1 MSNYLSLVK
10 VFLRSLSMRDAD
22 DKKKKAINKIL
33 VGFVSIFVMLPFA
46 LICMFFVMS
55 MTGVLKEYGYATTGL
70 EVMCILISIFS
81 FVFGFNVIL
90 NEFYFTGD
98 VESLLPLPIK
108 LFQIIAAKFSAAFIA
123 ETLMQL
129 IIVVFSVIGY
139 YLGSGIEFYYFLL
152 GILGMITLSLIP
164 MIYCGI
170 ISILLMSFTKFIK
183 NKETVKKIGV
193 GLVVVLLLGA
203 IYALGGLTDF
213 NVDTYIKKFVNGDKS
228 LLYTMR
234 WIFPHIHLFIDTI
247 SSGSI
252 SSLLL
257 YILVNILYVLVFLG
271 LAQALYFKGL
281 VGLNTGDTA
290 SKKGNSIEDTKIES
304 PMKAYFKK
312 EIFILF
318 RTTAYF
324 LNCILINFIWPLLV
338 YVIYKIRF
346 YDVSLDELRN
356 LASNC
361 DNGLLLIILLFVVS
375 VSILLPAVNSIAASS
390 FSREGKNF
398 DFMKSIPFDYDEQ
411 VFVKSLVSIS
421 IAFLGVN
428 IFTVIFYI
436 MIGLPLT
443 VILIYVLIS
452 LLCIFFISELGVLID
467 SINPKLVWDDELNAL
482 RENTNNFIVM
492 GITLLIFGIFIAAG
506 YFINK
511 AGVGIDVIF
520 TVMFSVLFI
529 LNIIILMCNN
539 KFTIKNIIEVE

>member
-108 LFQIIAAKFSAAFIA
+108 PFQIIAAKFSAAFIA

-492 GITLLIFGIFIAAG
+492 GITLLIFGIFIAVG

>member
-108 LFQIIAAKFSAAFIA
+108 PFQIIAAKFSAAFIA

-129 IIVVFSVIGY
+129 IIVVVSVIGY
-139 YLGSGIEFYYFLL
+139 YLGSGIEFYYFFL

-428 IFTVIFYI
+428 IFAVIFYI

-452 LLCIFFISELGVLID
+452 LLCIFFISELGILID

-492 GITLLIFGIFIAAG
+492 GITLLVFGIFIAAG

>member
-108 LFQIIAAKFSAAFIA
+108 PFQIIAAKFSAAFIA

-539 KFTIKNIIEVE
+539 KFNIKNIIEVE

>member
-10 VFLRSLSMRDAD
+10 VFIRSLSMTKTD
-22 DKKKKAINKIL
+22 DKKKMMINKIL
-33 VGFVSIFVMLPFA
+33 IALISLFVILPFV
-46 LICMFFVMS
+46 LVCLLFVMS
-55 MTGVLKEYGYATTGL
+55 MTYNLREYGYDTMGI
-70 EVMCILISIFS
+70 EIMCILISIFS
-81 FVFGFNVIL
+81 FIFGFNVIL

-98 VESLLPLPIK
+98 IENLLPLPVK
-108 LFQIIAAKFSAAFIA
+108 PFQIVAAKFSAAFIG

-129 IIVVFSVIGY
+129 AVVIFSVIGY
-139 YLGSGIEFYYFLL
+139 LLAMELPMSYFLL
-152 GILGMITLSLIP
+152 GIIGMITLPIIP
-164 MIYCGI
+164 MIYCGV
-170 ISILLMSFTKFIK
+170 ISILLMSFTKVIK
-183 NKETVKKIGV
+183 NKETVKRL
-193 GLVVVLLLGA
+193 GLGFIVIVLLVGIALLGN
-203 IYALGGLTDF
+203 LQNF
-213 NVDTYIKKFVNGDKS
+213 NFDSYVESFVNGDRGF
-228 LLYTMR
+228 LNVMR
-234 WIFPHIHLFIDTI
+234 IIFPHINLFIETI
-247 SSGSI
+247 TTGSF
-252 SSLLL
+252 SALLL
-257 YILVNILYVLVFLG
+257 YILVNVIYVVVFLG
-271 LAQALYFKGL
+271 LAQALYFKGV

-290 SKKGNSIEDTKIES
+290 SKKGNSIEDIKVES

-312 EIFILF
+312 EIFVLF

-361 DNGLLLIILLFVVS
+361 NSNLLLMILLFVVS
-375 VSILLPAVNSIAASS
+375 ISILLPAVNSIAASS

-421 IAFLGVN
+421 IAFLGIN
-428 IFTVIFYI
+428 IFAVIFYI

-443 VILIYVLIS
+443 VILIFVLIS
-452 LLCIFFISELGVLID
+452 LLCIFFISELGILID

-482 RENTNNFIVM
+482 RENSNNFIVM
-492 GITLLIFGIFIAAG
+492 GITLLVFGIFIAVG

-520 TVMFSVLFI
+520 TIMFSVLFI

-539 KFTIKNIIEVE
+539 KFTIKNIMEVE

>member
-10 VFLRSLSMRDAD
+10 VFIRSLSMTKTD
-22 DKKKKAINKIL
+22 DKKKMMINKIL
-33 VGFVSIFVMLPFA
+33 IALISLFVILPFV
-46 LICMFFVMS
+46 LVCLLFVMS
-55 MTGVLKEYGYATTGL
+55 MTYNLREYGYDTMGI
-70 EVMCILISIFS
+70 EIMCILISIFS
-81 FVFGFNVIL
+81 FIFGFNVIL

-98 VESLLPLPIK
+98 IENLLPLPVK
-108 LFQIIAAKFSAAFIA
+108 PFQIVAAKFSAAFIG

-129 IIVVFSVIGY
+129 AVVIFSVIGY
-139 YLGSGIEFYYFLL
+139 LLAMELPMSYFLL
-152 GILGMITLSLIP
+152 GIIGMITLPIIP
-164 MIYCGI
+164 MIYCGV
-170 ISILLMSFTKFIK
+170 ISILLMSFTKVIK
-183 NKETVKKIGV
+183 NKETVKRL
-193 GLVVVLLLGA
+193 GLGFIVIVLLVGIALLGN
-203 IYALGGLTDF
+203 LQNF
-213 NVDTYIKKFVNGDKS
+213 NFDSYVESFVNGDRGF
-228 LLYTMR
+228 LNVMR
-234 WIFPHIHLFIDTI
+234 IIFPHINLFIETI
-247 SSGSI
+247 TTGSF
-252 SSLLL
+252 SALLL
-257 YILVNILYVLVFLG
+257 YILVNVIYVVVFLG
-271 LAQALYFKGL
+271 LAQALYFKGV
-281 VGLNTGDTA
+281 VGLNAGDTA
-290 SKKGNSIEDTKIES
+290 SKKGNSIEDIKVES

-312 EIFILF
+312 EIFVLF

-361 DNGLLLIILLFVVS
+361 NSNLLLMILLFVVS
-375 VSILLPAVNSIAASS
+375 ISILLPAVNSIAASS

-411 VFVKSLVSIS
+411 IFVKSLVSIS
-421 IAFLGVN
+421 IAFLGIN
-428 IFTVIFYI
+428 IFAVIFYI

-443 VILIYVLIS
+443 VILIFVLIS
-452 LLCIFFISELGVLID
+452 LLCIFFISELGILID

-482 RENTNNFIVM
+482 RENSNNFIVM
-492 GITLLIFGIFIAAG
+492 GITLLVFGIFIAAG

>member
-1 MSNYLSLVK
+1 
-10 VFLRSLSMRDAD
+10 
-22 DKKKKAINKIL
+22 
-33 VGFVSIFVMLPFA
+33 
-46 LICMFFVMS
+46 
-55 MTGVLKEYGYATTGL
+55 
-70 EVMCILISIFS
+70 
-81 FVFGFNVIL
+81 
-90 NEFYFTGD
+90 
-98 VESLLPLPIK
+98 
-108 LFQIIAAKFSAAFIA
+108 
-123 ETLMQL
+123 MQL

-193 GLVVVLLLGA
+193 VLVVVLLLGA

-452 LLCIFFISELGVLID
+452 LLCIFFISELGILID

-492 GITLLIFGIFIAAG
+492 GITLLVFGIFIAAG

-520 TVMFSVLFI
+520 TIMFSVLFI

>member
-108 LFQIIAAKFSAAFIA
+108 PFQIIAAKFSAAFIA

-290 SKKGNSIEDTKIES
+290 SKKGNSIEDIKIES

-428 IFTVIFYI
+428 IFAVIFYI

-452 LLCIFFISELGVLID
+452 LLCIFFISELGILID

-492 GITLLIFGIFIAAG
+492 GITLLVFGIFIAAG

-511 AGVGIDVIF
+511 ADVGIDVIF

-529 LNIIILMCNN
+529 LNIIILICNN

>member
-1 MSNYLSLVK
+1 MSNYLSLLK
-10 VFLRSLSMRDAD
+10 VFIRSLSMTKTD
-22 DKKKKAINKIL
+22 DKKKMMINKIL
-33 VGFVSIFVMLPFA
+33 ITLISLFVILPFV
-46 LICMFFVMS
+46 LVCLLFVMS
-55 MTGVLKEYGYATTGL
+55 MTYNLREYGYDTMGI
-70 EVMCILISIFS
+70 EIMCILISIFS
-81 FVFGFNVIL
+81 FIFGFNVIL

-98 VESLLPLPIK
+98 IENLLPLPVK
-108 LFQIIAAKFSAAFIA
+108 PFQIVAAKFSAAFIG

-129 IIVVFSVIGY
+129 AVVIFSVIGY
-139 YLGSGIEFYYFLL
+139 LLAMELPMSYFLL
-152 GILGMITLSLIP
+152 GIIGMITLPIIP
-164 MIYCGI
+164 MIYCGV
-170 ISILLMSFTKFIK
+170 ISILLMSFTKVIK
-183 NKETVKKIGV
+183 NKETVKKIGLGFIV
-193 GLVVVLLLGA
+193 IVLLIGIALLGN
-203 IYALGGLTDF
+203 LQNF
-213 NVDTYIKKFVNGDKS
+213 NFDSYVESFVNGDRGF
-228 LLYTMR
+228 LNIMR
-234 WIFPHIHLFIDTI
+234 IIFPHINLFIETI
-247 SSGSI
+247 TTGSF
-252 SSLLL
+252 SALLL
-257 YILVNILYVLVFLG
+257 YILVNAIYVVVFLG
-271 LAQALYFKGL
+271 LAQALYFKGV

-290 SKKGNSIEDTKIES
+290 SKKGNSIEDIKIES

-312 EIFILF
+312 EIFVLF

-361 DNGLLLIILLFVVS
+361 NNGLLLIILLFVVS
-375 VSILLPAVNSIAASS
+375 ISILLPAVNSIAASS

-428 IFTVIFYI
+428 IFAVIFYI

-452 LLCIFFISELGVLID
+452 LLCIFFISELGILID

-482 RENTNNFIVM
+482 RENSNNFIVM
-492 GITLLIFGIFIAAG
+492 GITLLVFGIFIAAG

-539 KFTIKNIIEVE
+539 KFTIKNIMEVE

>member
-10 VFLRSLSMRDAD
+10 VFIRSLSMTKTD
-22 DKKKKAINKIL
+22 DKKKMMINKIL
-33 VGFVSIFVMLPFA
+33 IALISLFVILPFV
-46 LICMFFVMS
+46 LVCLLFVMS
-55 MTGVLKEYGYATTGL
+55 MTYNLREYGYDTMGI
-70 EVMCILISIFS
+70 EIMCILISIFS
-81 FVFGFNVIL
+81 FIFGFNVIL

-98 VESLLPLPIK
+98 IENLLPLPVK
-108 LFQIIAAKFSAAFIA
+108 PFQIVAAKFSAAFIG

-129 IIVVFSVIGY
+129 AVVIFSVIGY
-139 YLGSGIEFYYFLL
+139 LLAMELPMSYFLL
-152 GILGMITLSLIP
+152 GIIGMITLPIIP
-164 MIYCGI
+164 MIYCGV
-170 ISILLMSFTKFIK
+170 ISILLMSFTKVIK
-183 NKETVKKIGV
+183 NKETVKRL
-193 GLVVVLLLGA
+193 GLGFIVIVLLVGIALLGN
-203 IYALGGLTDF
+203 LQNF
-213 NVDTYIKKFVNGDKS
+213 NFDSYVESFVNGDRGF
-228 LLYTMR
+228 LNVMR
-234 WIFPHIHLFIDTI
+234 IIFPHINLFIETI
-247 SSGSI
+247 TTGSF
-252 SSLLL
+252 SALLL
-257 YILVNILYVLVFLG
+257 YILVNVIYVVVFLG
-271 LAQALYFKGL
+271 LAQALYFKGV

-290 SKKGNSIEDTKIES
+290 SKKGNSIEDIKVES

-312 EIFILF
+312 EIFVLF

-361 DNGLLLIILLFVVS
+361 NSNLLLMILLFVVS
-375 VSILLPAVNSIAASS
+375 ISILLPAVNSIAASS

-411 VFVKSLVSIS
+411 IFVKSLVSIS
-421 IAFLGVN
+421 IAFLGIN
-428 IFTVIFYI
+428 IFAVIFYI

-443 VILIYVLIS
+443 VILIFVLIS
-452 LLCIFFISELGVLID
+452 LLCIFFISELGILID

-482 RENTNNFIVM
+482 RENSNNFIVM
-492 GITLLIFGIFIAAG
+492 GITLLVFGIFIAVG

-520 TVMFSVLFI
+520 TIMFSVLFI

-539 KFTIKNIIEVE
+539 KFTIKNIMEVE

>member
-108 LFQIIAAKFSAAFIA
+108 PFQIIAAKFSAAFIA

-234 WIFPHIHLFIDTI
+234 WIFPHIHLFINTI

-281 VGLNTGDTA
+281 VGLNTGDTE

-452 LLCIFFISELGVLID
+452 LLCIFFISELGILID

-492 GITLLIFGIFIAAG
+492 GITLLVFGIFIAVG

-511 AGVGIDVIF
+511 AGVGIDIIF

>member
-10 VFLRSLSMRDAD
+10 VFIRSLSMTKTD
-22 DKKKKAINKIL
+22 DKKKMMINKIL
-33 VGFVSIFVMLPFA
+33 IALISLFVILPFV
-46 LICMFFVMS
+46 LVCLLFVMS
-55 MTGVLKEYGYATTGL
+55 MTYNLREYGYDTMGI
-70 EVMCILISIFS
+70 EIMCILISIFS
-81 FVFGFNVIL
+81 FIFGFNVIL

-98 VESLLPLPIK
+98 IENLLPLPVK
-108 LFQIIAAKFSAAFIA
+108 PFQIVAAKFSAAFIG

-129 IIVVFSVIGY
+129 AVVIFSVIGY
-139 YLGSGIEFYYFLL
+139 LLAMELPMSYFLL
-152 GILGMITLSLIP
+152 GIIGMITLPIIP
-164 MIYCGI
+164 MIYCGV
-170 ISILLMSFTKFIK
+170 ISILLMSFTKVIK
-183 NKETVKKIGV
+183 NKETVKRL
-193 GLVVVLLLGA
+193 GLGFIVIVLLVGIALLGN
-203 IYALGGLTDF
+203 LQNF
-213 NVDTYIKKFVNGDKS
+213 NFDSYVESFVNGDRGF
-228 LLYTMR
+228 LNVMR
-234 WIFPHIHLFIDTI
+234 IIFPHINLFIETI
-247 SSGSI
+247 TTGSF
-252 SSLLL
+252 SALLL
-257 YILVNILYVLVFLG
+257 YILVNVIYVVVFLG
-271 LAQALYFKGL
+271 LAQALYFKGV

-290 SKKGNSIEDTKIES
+290 SKKGNSIEDIKVES

-312 EIFILF
+312 EIFVLF

-452 LLCIFFISELGVLID
+452 LLCIFFISELGILID

-492 GITLLIFGIFIAAG
+492 GITLLVFGIFIAVG

-520 TVMFSVLFI
+520 TIMFSVLFI

-539 KFTIKNIIEVE
+539 KFTIKNIMEVE

>member
-10 VFLRSLSMRDAD
+10 VFLRSLSMSKSD
-22 DKKKKAINKIL
+22 DKKKKLVNKIL
-33 VGFVSIFVMLPFA
+33 IAFISIFVMLPFA
-46 LICMFFVMS
+46 LICLLFVMAA
-55 MTGVLKEYGYATTGL
+55 TNILKEYGYETIGL

-81 FVFGFNVIL
+81 FIFGFNVIL
-90 NEFYFTGD
+90 NEFYFTSD
-98 VESLLPLPIK
+98 IENLLPLPVK
-108 LFQIIAAKFSAAFIA
+108 PFQIIAAKFSAAFIG

-129 IIVVFSVIGY
+129 VIVIFSV
-139 YLGSGIEFYYFLL
+139 LGFFFSSGVNFSYFFL
-152 GILGMITLSLIP
+152 GIIGMFTLPIIP

-170 ISILLMSFTKFIK
+170 ISILLMSFTKIIK
-183 NKETVKKIGV
+183 NKETVRKIGLCFIV
-193 GLVVVLLLGA
+193 VILLVA
-203 IYALGGLTDF
+203 IYLLSGLTDF
-213 NVDTYIKKFVNGDKS
+213 NVDLYIERFVNGDKDF
-228 LLYTMR
+228 LYVMR
-234 WIFPHIHLFIDTI
+234 GIFPHINLFINTI
-247 SSGSI
+247 SMGSI
-252 SSLLL
+252 KDFIL
-257 YILVNILYVLVFLG
+257 YILVNIGYIVVFLG
-271 LAQALYFKGL
+271 LAQALYFKG
-281 VGLNTGDTA
+281 VIGLNTGDTA
-290 SKKGNSIEDTKIES
+290 SKKGNSIESIKVES
-304 PMKAYFKK
+304 PIKSYFKK
-312 EIFILF
+312 ELFVLF

-338 YVIYKIRF
+338 YVIYKIKF
-346 YDVSLDELRN
+346 YDVSLTELRS

-361 DNGLLLIILLFVVS
+361 NGDLLMIILLFVIS
-375 VSILLPAVNSIAASS
+375 ISILLPAVNSIAASS

-428 IFTVIFYI
+428 IFAVIFYI

-452 LLCIFFISELGVLID
+452 LLCIFFISELGILID

-492 GITLLIFGIFIAAG
+492 GITLLVFGIFIAVG

-511 AGVGIDVIF
+511 AGVGIDIIF

>member
-108 LFQIIAAKFSAAFIA
+108 PFQIIAAKFSAAFIA

-139 YLGSGIEFYYFLL
+139 YLGSDIEFYYFLL

-170 ISILLMSFTKFIK
+170 ISILLMSFK
-183 NKETVKKIGV
+183 NKENVKKIGV

-304 PMKAYFKK
+304 PVKAYFKK

>member
-108 LFQIIAAKFSAAFIA
+108 PFQIIAAKFSAAFIA

-398 DFMKSIPFDYDEQ
+398 DFMKSITFDYDEL

>member
-108 LFQIIAAKFSAAFIA
+108 PFQIIAAKFSAAFIA

-193 GLVVVLLLGA
+193 VLVVVLLLGA

-252 SSLLL
+252 LSLLL

-290 SKKGNSIEDTKIES
+290 SKKGNSIEDIKIES

-346 YDVSLDELRN
+346 YDVSIDELRN

-428 IFTVIFYI
+428 IFTVIFNI

-452 LLCIFFISELGVLID
+452 LLCIFFISELGILID

-492 GITLLIFGIFIAAG
+492 GITLLIFGIFIAVG

-520 TVMFSVLFI
+520 TIMFSVLFI

>member
-70 EVMCILISIFS
+70 EVMCILLSIFS

-108 LFQIIAAKFSAAFIA
+108 PFQIIAAKFSAAFIA

-234 WIFPHIHLFIDTI
+234 WIFPHIHLFIYTI

-539 KFTIKNIIEVE
+539 KFTIKNII

>member
-10 VFLRSLSMRDAD
+10 VFLRSLSMKDAN
-22 DKKKKAINKIL
+22 DKKKKTINKIL

-55 MTGVLKEYGYATTGL
+55 MTGVLKEYGYATIGL
-70 EVMCILISIFS
+70 EVMCIVISIFS

-98 VESLLPLPIK
+98 VENLLPLPIK
-108 LFQIIAAKFSAAFIA
+108 PFQIIAAKFSAAFIA

-129 IIVVFSVIGY
+129 IIVIFSVIGY
-139 YLGSGIEFYYFLL
+139 YFGAGIEFHYFIL

-183 NKETVKKIGV
+183 NKETVKKIGL
-193 GLVVVLLLGA
+193 GFVVVLLLGA

-252 SSLLL
+252 LSLLL

-290 SKKGNSIEDTKIES
+290 SKKGNSIEDIKIES

-324 LNCILINFIWPLLV
+324 SNCILINFIWPLLV
-338 YVIYKIRF
+338 YVIYKLRF
-346 YDVSLDELRN
+346 SSVSFCELEK
-356 LASNC
+356 LARSC
-361 DNGLLLIILLFVVS
+361 NGEFLTVILLLVVS
-375 VSILLPAVNSIAASS
+375 ISILLPAINSIAASS

-398 DFMKSIPFDYDEQ
+398 DFMKTVPLEYDKQ
-411 VFVKSLVSIS
+411 ITVKALVSIS
-421 IAFLGVN
+421 VAFIGFNLFSI
-428 IFTVIFYI
+428 IFFVS
-436 MIGLPLT
+436 IGLPL
-443 VILIYVLIS
+443 VMILFFVLVS
-452 LLCIFFISELGVLID
+452 FLCILFVTFLGIVID
-467 SINPKLVWDDELNAL
+467 SINPKLIWDDELNAL
-482 RENTNNFIVM
+482 RENSNNFIVM
-492 GITLLIFGIFIAAG
+492 GIVLLLFGLFLGGG
-506 YFINK
+506 YFLYKNNY
-511 AGVGIDVIF
+511 GIDTIAIVIF
-520 TVMFSVLFI
+520 SILFVLNILILI
-529 LNIIILMCNN
+529 LNK
-539 KFTIKNIIEVE
+539 KFTVRNILELE

>member
-10 VFLRSLSMRDAD
+10 VFIRSLSMTKTD
-22 DKKKKAINKIL
+22 DKKKMMINKIL
-33 VGFVSIFVMLPFA
+33 IALISLFVILPFV
-46 LICMFFVMS
+46 LVCLLFVMS
-55 MTGVLKEYGYATTGL
+55 MTYNLREYGYDTMGI
-70 EVMCILISIFS
+70 EIMCILISIFS
-81 FVFGFNVIL
+81 FIFGFNVIL

-98 VESLLPLPIK
+98 IENLLPLPVK
-108 LFQIIAAKFSAAFIA
+108 PFQIVAAKFSAAFIG

-129 IIVVFSVIGY
+129 AVVIFSVIGY
-139 YLGSGIEFYYFLL
+139 LLAMELPMSYFLL
-152 GILGMITLSLIP
+152 GIIGMITLPIIP
-164 MIYCGI
+164 MIYCGV
-170 ISILLMSFTKFIK
+170 ISILLMSFTKVIK
-183 NKETVKKIGV
+183 NKETVKRL
-193 GLVVVLLLGA
+193 GLGFIVIVLLVGIALLGN
-203 IYALGGLTDF
+203 LQNF
-213 NVDTYIKKFVNGDKS
+213 NFDSYVESFVNGDREF
-228 LLYTMR
+228 LNVMR
-234 WIFPHIHLFIDTI
+234 IIFPHINLFIETI
-247 SSGSI
+247 TTGGFSA
-252 SSLLL
+252 LFL
-257 YILVNILYVLVFLG
+257 YILVNVIYVVVFLG
-271 LAQALYFKGL
+271 LAQALYFKGV

-290 SKKGNSIEDTKIES
+290 SKKGNSIEDIKVES

-452 LLCIFFISELGVLID
+452 LLCIFFISELGILID

-492 GITLLIFGIFIAAG
+492 GITLLVFGIFIAVG

-520 TVMFSVLFI
+520 TIMFSVLFI

-539 KFTIKNIIEVE
+539 KFTIKNIMEVE

>member
-10 VFLRSLSMRDAD
+10 VFIRSLSMTKTD
-22 DKKKKAINKIL
+22 DKKKMMINKIL
-33 VGFVSIFVMLPFA
+33 IALISLFVILPFV
-46 LICMFFVMS
+46 LVCLLFVMS
-55 MTGVLKEYGYATTGL
+55 MTYNLREYGYDTMGI
-70 EVMCILISIFS
+70 EIMCILISIFS
-81 FVFGFNVIL
+81 FIFGFNVIL

-98 VESLLPLPIK
+98 IENLLPLPVK
-108 LFQIIAAKFSAAFIA
+108 PFQIVAAKFSAAFIG

-129 IIVVFSVIGY
+129 AVVIFSVIGY
-139 YLGSGIEFYYFLL
+139 LLAMELPMSYFLL
-152 GILGMITLSLIP
+152 GIIGMITLPIIP
-164 MIYCGI
+164 MIYCGV
-170 ISILLMSFTKFIK
+170 ISILLMSFTKVIK
-183 NKETVKKIGV
+183 NKETVKRL
-193 GLVVVLLLGA
+193 GLGFIVIVLLVGIALLGN
-203 IYALGGLTDF
+203 LQNF
-213 NVDTYIKKFVNGDKS
+213 NFDSYVESFVNGDRGF
-228 LLYTMR
+228 LNVMR
-234 WIFPHIHLFIDTI
+234 IIFPHINLFIETI
-247 SSGSI
+247 TTGSFLA
-252 SSLLL
+252 LLL
-257 YILVNILYVLVFLG
+257 YILVNVIYVVVFLG
-271 LAQALYFKGL
+271 LAQALYFKGV

-290 SKKGNSIEDTKIES
+290 SKKGNSIEDIKVES

-312 EIFILF
+312 EIFVLF

-361 DNGLLLIILLFVVS
+361 NSNLLLMILLFVVS
-375 VSILLPAVNSIAASS
+375 ISILLPAVNSIAASS

-411 VFVKSLVSIS
+411 VFVKCLVSIS
-421 IAFLGVN
+421 IAFLGIN
-428 IFTVIFYI
+428 IFAVIFYI

-443 VILIYVLIS
+443 VILIFVLIS
-452 LLCIFFISELGVLID
+452 LLCIFFISELGILID

-482 RENTNNFIVM
+482 RENSNNFIVM
-492 GITLLIFGIFIAAG
+492 GITLLVFGIFIAVG

-520 TVMFSVLFI
+520 TIMFSVLFI

-539 KFTIKNIIEVE
+539 KFTIKNIMEVE

>member
-10 VFLRSLSMRDAD
+10 VFIRSLSMTKTD
-22 DKKKKAINKIL
+22 DKKKMMINKIL
-33 VGFVSIFVMLPFA
+33 IALISLFVILPFV
-46 LICMFFVMS
+46 LVCLLFVMS
-55 MTGVLKEYGYATTGL
+55 MTYNLREYGYDTMGI
-70 EVMCILISIFS
+70 EIMCILISIFS
-81 FVFGFNVIL
+81 FIFGFNVIL

-98 VESLLPLPIK
+98 IENLLPLPVK
-108 LFQIIAAKFSAAFIA
+108 PFQIVAAKFSAAFIG

-129 IIVVFSVIGY
+129 AVVIFSVIGY
-139 YLGSGIEFYYFLL
+139 LLAMELPMSYFLL
-152 GILGMITLSLIP
+152 GIIGMITLPIIP
-164 MIYCGI
+164 MIYCGV
-170 ISILLMSFTKFIK
+170 ISILLMSFTKVIK
-183 NKETVKKIGV
+183 NKETVKRL
-193 GLVVVLLLGA
+193 GLGFIVIVLLVGIALLGN
-203 IYALGGLTDF
+203 LQNF
-213 NVDTYIKKFVNGDKS
+213 NFDSYVESFVNGDRGF
-228 LLYTMR
+228 LNVMR
-234 WIFPHIHLFIDTI
+234 IIFPHINLFIETI
-247 SSGSI
+247 TTGSF
-252 SSLLL
+252 SALLL
-257 YILVNILYVLVFLG
+257 YILVNVIYVVVFLG
-271 LAQALYFKGL
+271 LAQALYFKGV

-290 SKKGNSIEDTKIES
+290 SKKGNSIEDIKVES

-312 EIFILF
+312 EIFVLF

-452 LLCIFFISELGVLID
+452 LLCIFFISELGILID

-492 GITLLIFGIFIAAG
+492 GITLLVFGIFIAAG

>member
-10 VFLRSLSMRDAD
+10 VFIRSLSMTKTD
-22 DKKKKAINKIL
+22 DKKKMMINKIL
-33 VGFVSIFVMLPFA
+33 IALISLFVILPFV
-46 LICMFFVMS
+46 LVCLLFVMS
-55 MTGVLKEYGYATTGL
+55 MTYNLREYGYDTMGI
-70 EVMCILISIFS
+70 EIMCILISIFS
-81 FVFGFNVIL
+81 FIFGFNVIL

-98 VESLLPLPIK
+98 IENLLPLPVK
-108 LFQIIAAKFSAAFIA
+108 PFQIVAAKFSAAFIG

-129 IIVVFSVIGY
+129 AVVIFSVIGY
-139 YLGSGIEFYYFLL
+139 LLAMELPMSYFLL
-152 GILGMITLSLIP
+152 GIIGMITLPIIP
-164 MIYCGI
+164 MIYCGV
-170 ISILLMSFTKFIK
+170 ISILLMSFTKVIK
-183 NKETVKKIGV
+183 NKETVKRL
-193 GLVVVLLLGA
+193 GLGFIVIVLLVGIALLGN
-203 IYALGGLTDF
+203 LQNF
-213 NVDTYIKKFVNGDKS
+213 NFDSYVESFVNGDRGF
-228 LLYTMR
+228 LNVMR
-234 WIFPHIHLFIDTI
+234 IIFPHINLFMETI
-247 SSGSI
+247 TTGSF
-252 SSLLL
+252 SALLL
-257 YILVNILYVLVFLG
+257 YILVNVIYVVVFLG
-271 LAQALYFKGL
+271 LAQALYFKGV

-290 SKKGNSIEDTKIES
+290 SKKGNSIEDIKVES

-312 EIFILF
+312 EIFVLF

-361 DNGLLLIILLFVVS
+361 NSNLLLMILLFVVS
-375 VSILLPAVNSIAASS
+375 ISILLPAVNSIAASS

-421 IAFLGVN
+421 IAFLGIN
-428 IFTVIFYI
+428 IFAVIFYI

-443 VILIYVLIS
+443 VILIFVLIS
-452 LLCIFFISELGVLID
+452 LLCIFFISELGILID

-482 RENTNNFIVM
+482 RENSNNFIVM
-492 GITLLIFGIFIAAG
+492 GITLLVFGIFIAVG

-520 TVMFSVLFI
+520 TIMFSVLFI

-539 KFTIKNIIEVE
+539 KFTIKNIMEVE

>member
-10 VFLRSLSMRDAD
+10 VFIRSLSMTKTD
-22 DKKKKAINKIL
+22 DKKKMMINKIL
-33 VGFVSIFVMLPFA
+33 IALISLFVILPFV
-46 LICMFFVMS
+46 LVCLLFVMS
-55 MTGVLKEYGYATTGL
+55 MTYNLREYGFDTMGI
-70 EVMCILISIFS
+70 EIMCILISIFS
-81 FVFGFNVIL
+81 FIFGFIVIL

-98 VESLLPLPIK
+98 IENLLPLPVK
-108 LFQIIAAKFSAAFIA
+108 PFQIVAAKFSAAFIG

-129 IIVVFSVIGY
+129 AVVIFSVIGY
-139 YLGSGIEFYYFLL
+139 LLAMELPMSYFLL
-152 GILGMITLSLIP
+152 GIIGMITLPIIP
-164 MIYCGI
+164 MIYCGV
-170 ISILLMSFTKFIK
+170 ISILLMSFTKVIK
-183 NKETVKKIGV
+183 NKETVKRL
-193 GLVVVLLLGA
+193 GLGFIVIVLLVGIALLGN
-203 IYALGGLTDF
+203 LQNF
-213 NVDTYIKKFVNGDKS
+213 NFDSYVESFVNGDRGF
-228 LLYTMR
+228 LNVMR
-234 WIFPHIHLFIDTI
+234 IIFPHINLFIETI
-247 SSGSI
+247 TTGSF
-252 SSLLL
+252 SALLL
-257 YILVNILYVLVFLG
+257 YILVNVIYVVVFLG
-271 LAQALYFKGL
+271 LAQALYFKGV

-290 SKKGNSIEDTKIES
+290 SKKGNSIEDIKVES

-312 EIFILF
+312 EIFVLF

-361 DNGLLLIILLFVVS
+361 NSNLLLMILLFVVS
-375 VSILLPAVNSIAASS
+375 ISILLPAVNSIAASS

-421 IAFLGVN
+421 IAFLGIN
-428 IFTVIFYI
+428 IFAVIFYI

-443 VILIYVLIS
+443 VILIFVLIS
-452 LLCIFFISELGVLID
+452 LLCIFFISELGILID

-482 RENTNNFIVM
+482 RENSNNFIVM
-492 GITLLIFGIFIAAG
+492 GITLLVFGIFIAVG

-511 AGVGIDVIF
+511 ASVGIDVIF
-520 TVMFSVLFI
+520 TIMFSVLFI

-539 KFTIKNIIEVE
+539 KFTIKNIMEVE

>member
-10 VFLRSLSMRDAD
+10 VFIRSLSMTKTD
-22 DKKKKAINKIL
+22 DKKKMMINKIL
-33 VGFVSIFVMLPFA
+33 ITLISLFVILPFV
-46 LICMFFVMS
+46 LVCLLFVMS
-55 MTGVLKEYGYATTGL
+55 MTYNLREYGYDTMGI
-70 EVMCILISIFS
+70 EIMCILISIFS
-81 FVFGFNVIL
+81 FIFGFNVIL

-98 VESLLPLPIK
+98 IENLLPLPVK
-108 LFQIIAAKFSAAFIA
+108 PFQIVAAKFSAAFIG

-129 IIVVFSVIGY
+129 AVVIFSVIGY
-139 YLGSGIEFYYFLL
+139 LLAMELPMSYFLL
-152 GILGMITLSLIP
+152 GIIGMITLPIIP

-170 ISILLMSFTKFIK
+170 ISILLMSFTKVIK
-183 NKETVKKIGV
+183 NKETVKKIGLGFIV
-193 GLVVVLLLGA
+193 IVLLIGIALLGN
-203 IYALGGLTDF
+203 LQNF
-213 NVDTYIKKFVNGDKS
+213 NFDSYVESFVNGDRGF
-228 LLYTMR
+228 LNIMR
-234 WIFPHIHLFIDTI
+234 IIFPHINLFIETI
-247 SSGSI
+247 TTGSF
-252 SSLLL
+252 SALLL
-257 YILVNILYVLVFLG
+257 YILVNVIYVVVFLG
-271 LAQALYFKGL
+271 LAQALYFKGV

-290 SKKGNSIEDTKIES
+290 SKKGNSIEDIKIES

-312 EIFILF
+312 EIFVLF

-361 DNGLLLIILLFVVS
+361 NSNLLLIILLFVVS
-375 VSILLPAVNSIAASS
+375 ISILLPAVNSIAASS

-428 IFTVIFYI
+428 IFAVIFYI

-452 LLCIFFISELGVLID
+452 LLCIFFISELGILID

-482 RENTNNFIVM
+482 RENSNNFIVM
-492 GITLLIFGIFIAAG
+492 GITLLVFGIFIAAG

-539 KFTIKNIIEVE
+539 KFTIKNIMEVE

>member
-108 LFQIIAAKFSAAFIA
+108 PFQIIAAKFSAAFIA

-183 NKETVKKIGV
+183 NKEIVKKIGV

>member
-108 LFQIIAAKFSAAFIA
+108 PFQIIAAKFSAAFIA

-428 IFTVIFYI
+428 IFAVIFYI

-452 LLCIFFISELGVLID
+452 LLCIFFISELGILID

-492 GITLLIFGIFIAAG
+492 GITLLVFGIFIAVG

-511 AGVGIDVIF
+511 AGVGIDIIF